1 MGKRLSLPFSGA
13 QRALEGFTY
22 RIFDRRQA
30 SLPMGPAQAPCL
42 PLSDRSPLLAAA
54 FLPRAEVDRRV
65 IDIWLVDD
73 IPAEGSDMIMTEKR
87 AKAVEKRVRIP
98 LDGQH
103 RLPRHARGG
112 AAGARPVPGR
122 RFAAVDGAQ
131 LSRAAR
137 RGTGCSEARPA
148 PTT

>member
-73 IPAEGSDMIMTEKR
+73 IPAEGSDMIMT
-87 AKAVEKRVRIP
+87 
-98 LDGQH
+98 
-103 RLPRHARGG
+103 
-112 AAGARPVPGR
+112 
-122 RFAAVDGAQ
+122 DGAG
-131 LSRAAR
+131 LISPDLAALLPQVLLCQMLHHALQ
-137 RGTGCSEARPA
+137 TN
-148 PTT
+148 